1 MKLNLRYQFLLLASL
16 VMIQGC
22 GGFNE
27 KKLDERIT
35 LRKVDKNPYGT
46 YVAYED
52 LKYIFPYA
60 EIRDNDES
68 PESSSSVI
76 DDYTYNQEPDPP
88 RALYVIITP
97 SFYPD
102 EKEYDALLR
111 FVGAGNHIF
120 VSSFSW
126 SKNFTDSLNL
136 SIFQPH
142 TLVRFYDS
150 LEVSIMHPITK
161 DSAAFAYPG
170 KSDDTHFIRY
180 DSNYSSVVGHE
191 GRHPNIIRQAYQGGG
206 SITIHS
212 DPLAFSNF
220 FLLHKKN
227 AAYYDEAFSYF
238 PQSIST
244 VVWDQYFR
252 YKRNGSSNFNSL
264 QVILANKSF
273 RTAFWLTLLLFALI
287 YLFESKRKQR
297 IIPVIK
303 PHKNTSL
310 DFVKTVGRLYHQY
323 HDNKNLGLK
332 MTAHLMEYI
341 RQKYNMPT
349 ATLDQFFVANLAF
362 KSGYPEDKLQHMI
375 YKARMINDFSS
386 VSDEELMEFHRQTE
400 DFYKHQ

>member
-1 MKLNLRYQFLLLASL
+1 MLPFVVA
-16 VMIQGC
+16 C
-22 GGFNE
+22 GDATE
-27 KKLDERIT
+27 RKRMDDRIT
-35 LRKVDKNPYGT
+35 LRKADKNPYGT
-46 YVAYED
+46 FVAYED
-52 LKYIFPYA
+52 LKFLFPYA
-60 EIRDNDES
+60 QMLDNEKSPADKSSFVSDYSSYSES
-68 PESSSSVI
+68 VSG
-76 DDYTYNQEPDPP
+76 

-102 EKEYDALLR
+102 DKEYEALLR
-111 FVGAGNHIF
+111 FVGAGNHVF

-126 SKNFTDSLNL
+126 SSNFTDSLSL
-136 SIFQPH
+136 DIYQPN
-142 TLVRFYDS
+142 TFVQFSDS
-150 LEVSIMHPITK
+150 LEVSIKHPITR
-161 DSAAFAYPG
+161 DTVGFAYPG
-170 KSDDTHFIRY
+170 KSDDTYFTRY

-191 GRHPNIIRQAYQGGG
+191 RMHPNVIRQAYQGGG

-227 AAYYDEAFSYF
+227 AAYYDENFSYF
-238 PQSIST
+238 PENIHT

-252 YKRNGSSNFNSL
+252 YKRNGSDFNSL
-264 QVILANKSF
+264 QVIFANKGF
-273 RTAFWLTLLLFALI
+273 RTAFWLALLLFALI

-297 IIPVIK
+297 IIPIIK

-323 HDNKNLGLK
+323 HDNKNLGMK

-341 RQKYNMPT
+341 RQKYNIPT
-349 ATLDQFFVANLAF
+349 ATLDHQFVSKLAF

-375 YKARMINDFSS
+375 YKSKMIHDFTS

-400 DFYKHQ
+400 DFYKYQ